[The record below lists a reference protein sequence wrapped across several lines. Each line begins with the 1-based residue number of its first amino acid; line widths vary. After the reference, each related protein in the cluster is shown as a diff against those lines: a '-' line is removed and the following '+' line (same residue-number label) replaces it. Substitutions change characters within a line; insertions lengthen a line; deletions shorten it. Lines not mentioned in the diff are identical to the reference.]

1 MPAEGLEPDARLNAK
16 RIEIRWRDMDANGH
30 VNNAVYL
37 TYFEEGRDDWL
48 QRVLGVELSK
58 DYVLGRISVTFK
70 RPIAQTDDAVLVRC
84 QPVKIGNST
93 VHTLEE
99 LLDQA
104 GSVCA
109 VAEAVVVAL
118 DPKSGKARELSRD
131 ERANLERELMG
142 GTG

>member
-1 MPAEGLEPDARLNAK
+1 MNTK
-16 RIEIRWRDMDANGH
+16 RIEIRWRDIDANGH

-48 QRVLGVELSK
+48 QRVLGEELSK

-70 RPIAQTDDAVLVRC
+70 RPIAQADDAVLVRC
-84 QPVKIGNST
+84 QPVKVGNSS

-99 LLDQA
+99 ILDQA

-118 DPKSGKARELSRD
+118 DFITGRARGLSRD
-131 ERANLERELMG
+131 ERANLERELVG
-142 GTG
+142 GSG